1 MNDAPTKRGM
11 AARIGICLLDLLQP
25 GLGLIRLAQYRVGI
39 TLLIV
44 SLLLLAGFAAI
55 FRTTSQ
61 LTYTSFMGLIAVIM
75 LLLLITF
82 AISIILSWRW
92 SAKVESRQG
101 HLWRWYGLI
110 GLWMLLELV
119 LLPITDISHNNYH
132 PYSAASASMAP
143 SLEAGDRFMAMTR
156 PGQTIQRGDVVIV
169 RHGAEEWVKRVAA
182 IPGDTIALTNG
193 IVVLNGVPV
202 KTQLLSKVPR
212 PHDGLA
218 PMASLIS
225 EQFPGEARPHSI
237 LNNGPARQDNTAPVK
252 LGADQYFLLG
262 DNRDDSADSRITPD
276 DGGLGIVT
284 RQRITGRALFRYWRS
299 GLGLGEGQV

>member
-1 MNDAPTKRGM
+1 MNDIQTKRGL
-11 AARIGICLLDLLQP
+11 AARIGICLLNLLSP
-25 GLGLIRLAQYRVGI
+25 GLGLIRLARYRVGAAFLLTNALLMAGI
-39 TLLIV
+39 ASIYGTTSPLTYLGFIALFAMAAAILLI
-44 SLLLLAGFAAI
+44 GFI
-55 FRTTSQ
+55 GS
-61 LTYTSFMGLIAVIM
+61 IA
-75 LLLLITF
+75 
-82 AISIILSWRW
+82 LSWRW
-92 SAKVESRQG
+92 SAKNEARQG
-101 HLWRWYGLI
+101 RLWRWYGVL
-110 GLWMLLELV
+110 GLWMLQLAINIV
-119 LLPITDISHNNYH
+119 FTHIDHTNYH
-132 PYSAASASMAP
+132 NYNAASASMAP

-182 IPGDTIALTNG
+182 IPGDTIALVDG

-202 KTQLLSKVPR
+202 KTQLLGKVPR

-237 LNNGPARQDNTAPVK
+237 LNNGPAPQDNSAPVK

-262 DNRDDSADSRITPD
+262 DNRDDSDDSRIAPD

-299 GLGLGEGQV
+299 GLGLGEGRV